1 MGLSADERE
10 ELRTTARSLLSH
22 SCSSRRVRTVSEDG
36 NGFDAQLWRQI
47 LGLGWT
53 AIHVEERYGG
63 AGCGYRDL
71 VVVLHELGRALAPT
85 PFLASAVLATGA
97 LIKGDDEALRS
108 SRLAALASGASI
120 GSVAFAAA
128 DGSYDIG
135 DLSVR
140 WVAEKANLV
149 LQGVSGFVLD
159 ADLADFLVVAARG
172 ENGELAVAVVDTAHP
187 GLRCQRIQT
196 VDQTR
201 RLFSVIFDGVVV
213 PSDQLLCPPGPP
225 AATLFDRVLALG
237 VVAAAADATGV
248 AEGALEAT
256 ATYSR
261 ERMQFGKPIGS
272 FQAVKH
278 HCANMAVNVEA
289 SRAAT
294 TAAASEFD
302 ADPTG
307 WSATADIIASYVG
320 PACSEVCALAMRV
333 HGGIGFTWEHDTHL
347 QMKRV
352 KLDEVLFGR
361 PSWHRRRLA
370 DAVFPTLV
378 TSDTEML
385 RRPR

>member
-1 MGLSADERE
+1 MGLSADERG
-10 ELRTTARSLLSH
+10 ELRTTARTMLSH
-22 SCSSRRVRTVSEDG
+22 SCSSGRVRTVSENG
-36 NGFDAQLWRQI
+36 NGFDAELWTQI
-47 LGLGWT
+47 VGLGWT

-71 VVVLHELGRALAPT
+71 VVILHELGRALGPT

-97 LIKGDDEALRS
+97 LIEGDNEALRS

-120 GSVAFAAA
+120 GSVALAAA
-128 DGSYDIG
+128 DGSYDVG

-140 WVAEKANLV
+140 WVAEKADIV

-159 ADLADFLVVAARG
+159 SDLADFLVVAARG
-172 ENGELAVAVVDTAHP
+172 DDDEPAVAVVDTADP
-187 GLRCQRIQT
+187 GLRCERIQP

-201 RLFSVIFDGVVV
+201 RLFSVTFDGVVV
-213 PSDQLLCPPGPP
+213 PSDHLLCPPGPA
-225 AATLFDRVLALG
+225 AATLLDRVLALG
-237 VVAAAADATGV
+237 VIAAAADATGV
-248 AEGALEAT
+248 AERALETT
-256 ATYSR
+256 AAYSR
-261 ERMQFGKPIGS
+261 ERLQFGKPIGS

-278 HCANMAVNVEA
+278 HCANMAINVEA

-294 TAAASEFD
+294 TGGASELD
-302 ADPTG
+302 GDPAG
-307 WSATADIIASYVG
+307 WSIAAGVTASYVG

-378 TSDTEML
+378 TT
-385 RRPR
+385 

>member
-10 ELRTTARSLLSH
+10 ELRTTARTMLSQ
-22 SCSSRRVRTVSEDG
+22 SCSSGRMRTVSEDG
-36 NGFDAQLWRQI
+36 NGFDAELWTQI
-47 LGLGWT
+47 VGLGWT

-63 AGCGYRDL
+63 AGSGYRDL
-71 VVVLHELGRALAPT
+71 VVILHELGRVLGPT

-97 LIKGDDEALRS
+97 LVKGDNEAIRS

-120 GSVAFAAA
+120 GSVALAAA

-140 WVAEKANLV
+140 WVAEKREIV

-159 ADLADFLVVAARG
+159 ADLADFLVVAALGDHG
-172 ENGELAVAVVDTAHP
+172 EPAVAVVDTADP

-201 RLFSVIFDGVVV
+201 RLFSVTFDEVVV
-213 PSDQLLCPPGPP
+213 PSAHLLCPPGPA
-225 AATLFDRVLALG
+225 AATLLERVLALG

-248 AEGALEAT
+248 AENALEAT
-256 ATYSR
+256 AAYAR

-278 HCANMAVNVEA
+278 HCANMAVDVEA

-294 TAAASEFD
+294 RGAASELD
-302 ADPTG
+302 ADPAG
-307 WSATADIIASYVG
+307 WSITAGITASYVG

-378 TSDTEML
+378 TT
-385 RRPR
+385 

>member
-1 MGLSADERE
+1 MGLSADERQD
-10 ELRTTARSLLSH
+10 LRTTARTMLSH
-22 SCSSRRVRTVSEDG
+22 SCSSERVRSVSENG
-36 NGFDAQLWRQI
+36 NGFDEELWTQI
-47 LGLGWT
+47 VGLGWT
-53 AIHVEERYGG
+53 AIHVGERYGG

-71 VVVLHELGRALAPT
+71 VVVLHELGRALGPT

-97 LIKGDDEALRS
+97 LVEGDDEALCS
-108 SRLAALASGASI
+108 SRLSALASGASI
-120 GSVAFAAA
+120 GSVALAAA
-128 DGSYDIG
+128 NGSYDIT

-140 WVAEKANLV
+140 WVAEKADIV

-172 ENGELAVAVVDTAHP
+172 DDGEPAVAIVDTADP

-201 RLFSVIFDGVVV
+201 RLFSVTFERVVV
-213 PSDQLLCPPGPP
+213 PPDHLLCAPGPA
-225 AATLFDRVLALG
+225 AATVLNRVLALG
-237 VVAAAADATGV
+237 VVAAAVDATGV
-248 AEGALEAT
+248 AERALETT
-256 ATYSR
+256 AAYSR

-294 TAAASEFD
+294 TAAASELD
-302 ADPTG
+302 DHPAG
-307 WSATADIIASYVG
+307 WSTTAGITASYVG

-347 QMKRV
+347 WMKRV

-378 TSDTEML
+378 TT
-385 RRPR
+385 